1 MTNQRS
7 RQIYPILD
15 ISPELAQRLADVGVD
30 LEKERAEAL
39 QKQMK
44 IEYELLKKRL
54 DP

>member
-1 MTNQRS
+1 MSNQRS
-7 RQIYPILD
+7 RQVFPILD
-15 ISPELAQRLADVGVD
+15 ISPELAQKLSELGVD
-30 LEKERAEAL
+30 IEKERAEAL

>member
-1 MTNQRS
+1 MSNQRS
-7 RQIYPILD
+7 RMVYPILD
-15 ISPELAQRLADVGVD
+15 ISPELSQKLSELGID

-44 IEYELLKKRL
+44 AEYELLKKRL